1 MRIHPTAI
9 IAKNAKI
16 DESVS
21 VGAYSV
27 IGDSVVI
34 KKGTKIS
41 EHVVISGD
49 TLIGENNEIFPFAS
63 IGQAPQDL
71 KYDGENTKL
80 IIGNNNKIREFV
92 TINKGTIA
100 SGKTVIGDNNLFMAY
115 VHIAHDCIVGNN
127 CIFANAATLG
137 GHAEIDDYV
146 VIGGLS
152 GVHQFVKIGANV
164 MIGATSA
171 IVKDVLPY
179 VTIKGSENPKIRG
192 LNLIGLK
199 RRGISNEDIKS
210 IKEAYKMIYMGKKT
224 LKDLLVELEEKYEGN
239 EYIKYL
245 INFAR
250 KSERGIYR

>member
-21 VGAYSV
+21 IGAYSV

-71 KYDGENTKL
+71 KYNGENTKL

-100 SGKTVIGDNNLFMAY
+100 SGKTIIGNDNLFMAY
-115 VHIAHDCIVGNN
+115 THVAHDCIIKNN
-127 CIFANAATLG
+127 CVFANAATLG
-137 GHAEIDDYV
+137 GHVEIDDYV
-146 VIGGLS
+146 VVGGLS
-152 GVHQFVKIGANV
+152 GVHQFVKIGSNV

-179 VTIKGSENPKIRG
+179 VTIKGSENPKVRG
-192 LNLIGLK
+192 LNLVGLK
-199 RRGISNEDIKS
+199 RRGLSSEDTKIL
-210 IKEAYKMIYMGKKT
+210 KEAYKIIYTGKKI
-224 LKDLLVELEEKYEGN
+224 LKDILIELEDKYQGN